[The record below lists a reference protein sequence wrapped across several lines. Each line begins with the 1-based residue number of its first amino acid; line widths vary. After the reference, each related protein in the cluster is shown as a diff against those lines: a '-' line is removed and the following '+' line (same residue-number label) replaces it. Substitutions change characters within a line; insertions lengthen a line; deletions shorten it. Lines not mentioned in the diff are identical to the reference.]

1 MKAKKISFDTL
12 IFLIGFLSLSTVA
25 QAQTAGSLTFSCT
38 TTAPSGS
45 WGNKHVL
52 AVWIENAQN
61 PTAFIKTN
69 SKYGHEDDHLTSWTA
84 KSGYNLVDAVSG
96 ATLSSYGKQ
105 SVIWDG
111 TNVSHNVVIDGV
123 YNVVIEMGW
132 GKDKV
137 AQHSVMSF
145 SFTKSNSTVNLTPT
159 GNSNYTDVSID
170 WVPAVTLINSVENPD
185 AVSVFPNPTKGIINL
200 NFSENQTA
208 AKIIVE
214 NSLGASVYRNKIESG
229 FSGLLNIDLSS
240 YSNGLYFVK
249 ITGPEK
255 EYIYKVLLSK

>member
-1 MKAKKISFDTL
+1 MDTIKRAIAGFISL
-12 IFLIGFLSLSTVA
+12 IVFLSLSIGVH
-25 QAQTAGSLTFSCT
+25 AQTAGSLTFSCT
-38 TTAPSGS
+38 TSAPSAN

-61 PTAFIKTN
+61 PSAFIKTN
-69 SKYGHEDDHLTSWTA
+69 SKYGHEDDHLTSWVA

-111 TNVSHNVVIDGV
+111 TDKNHNVVVDGDYKV
-123 YNVVIEMGW
+123 FIEMGW

-159 GNSNYTDVSID
+159 GNSNYSDVSID
-170 WVPAVTLINSVENPD
+170 WVPAVTLINSVDNPD
-185 AVSVFPNPTKGIINL
+185 AISVFPNPTKGIINL
-200 NFSENQTA
+200 NFSGNQSSA
-208 AKIIVE
+208 SVIVE
-214 NSLGASVYRNKIESG
+214 NSVGVSVYRNKIESG

-240 YSNGLYFVK
+240 CSNGLYFVK
-249 ITGPEK
+249 IVDSDK
-255 EYIYKVLLSK
+255 QFVYKVILNK